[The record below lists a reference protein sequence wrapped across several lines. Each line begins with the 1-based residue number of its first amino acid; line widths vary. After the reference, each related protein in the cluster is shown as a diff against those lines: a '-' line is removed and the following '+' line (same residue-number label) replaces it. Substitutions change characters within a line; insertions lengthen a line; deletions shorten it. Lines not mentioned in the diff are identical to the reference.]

1 MARKR
6 RRKQSAVV
14 AVILLLNICITSCL
28 AFLSQRCEES
38 LTRVSPYSA
47 TRLLLERPTGA
58 ENPLSLVHNTTIS
71 ARRRRQ
77 TRRKPTNRRPKYYWT
92 DLKNVERELRE
103 FWTSNGDVT
112 IAATVGDNI
121 DIDEYA
127 YANEPPLIP
136 NNQLL
141 NHYQRH
147 DLRAAIYAHGGR
159 ERLAASLGAGAR
171 IMPGR
176 WTDAVQ
182 ESPELRKLLQI
193 DPSLSAERPPFSPRQ
208 GDTTANDDINTD
220 IETNTDHANYTD
232 NDEDDPEGA
241 QEETSRSG
249 RWLHQ
254 SGRKPKGY
262 WSLRVVI
269 QELYVT
275 AHDLEKSLV
284 LPVFI
289 HQYIVQS
296 STTYHTVQC
305 SAVHNTRSHLFC
317 YSVGTILHNTQI
329 RICRRLSNKKRATCC
344 MDAATKRTSFARSR

>member
-6 RRKQSAVV
+6 RRKQSAVA
-14 AVILLLNICITSCL
+14 AVILLLNICITSSL
-28 AFLSQRCEES
+28 AFLSQRRKES
-38 LTRVSPYSA
+38 FRVSPYST
-47 TRLLLERPTGA
+47 TRLLLERPNGA
-58 ENPLSLVHNTTIS
+58 ENPPSLVHNTTIS

-77 TRRKPTNRRPKYYWT
+77 TRRKPTNRRPKYYGT
-92 DLKNVERELRE
+92 DLKTVERELRE
-103 FWTSNGDVT
+103 FWTSNGDAT

-121 DIDEYA
+121 
-127 YANEPPLIP
+127 EPPLIP

-159 ERLAASLGAGAR
+159 ERLAALLGPGSR

-208 GDTTANDDINTD
+208 GDTTGNDDVGRD
-220 IETNTDHANYTD
+220 DANYND

-241 QEETSRSG
+241 TQQDQEETIRSG

-269 QELYVT
+269 RELYVT
-275 AHDLEKSLV
+275 APDWNHL
-284 LPVFI
+284 LPCLACI
-289 HQYIVQS
+289 QH
-296 STTYHTVQC
+296 
-305 SAVHNTRSHLFC
+305 
-317 YSVGTILHNTQI
+317 
-329 RICRRLSNKKRATCC
+329 
-344 MDAATKRTSFARSR
+344 SR

>member
-14 AVILLLNICITSCL
+14 AVILLLNICITSSL
-28 AFLSQRCEES
+28 AFLSQRRTES
-38 LTRVSPYSA
+38 LTR
-47 TRLLLERPTGA
+47 LFQERPIGA
-58 ENPLSLVHNTTIS
+58 GNLPSLVNNTTVS

-103 FWTSNGDVT
+103 FWISSEV
-112 IAATVGDNI
+112 IAAKG
-121 DIDEYA
+121 
-127 YANEPPLIP
+127 EPILIP

-147 DLRAAIYAHGGR
+147 DLRAAIYAYGGR
-159 ERLAASLGAGAR
+159 ECLAASLGGAR

-182 ESPELRKLLQI
+182 ESPELRKLLQM
-193 DPSLSAERPPFSPRQ
+193 DPTLSTERPPFSPRQ
-208 GDTTANDDINTD
+208 GDTSVDDDIDTD
-220 IETNTDHANYTD
+220 TSDGNDVD
-232 NDEDDPEGA
+232 NDEDDLEGA
-241 QEETSRSG
+241 QKNQEETIRSG

-269 QELYVT
+269 QELYVSIEECT
-275 AHDLEKSLV
+275 
-284 LPVFI
+284 
-289 HQYIVQS
+289 
-296 STTYHTVQC
+296 
-305 SAVHNTRSHLFC
+305 
-317 YSVGTILHNTQI
+317 
-329 RICRRLSNKKRATCC
+329 
-344 MDAATKRTSFARSR
+344 